1 MHSSATSRLRLLPD
15 PEQDAIT
22 AVFYCLQDEQID
34 LPDYQG
40 KEGYHAGMIALQDK
54 RLDPRRI
61 SLPEVEITYVEDEL
75 ELMNYIID
83 KVREWNPDILA
94 GWEVHSSSWGYLS
107 QRLNKEFGERHRVVH
122 TTLALYY
129 LWASR

>member
-1 MHSSATSRLRLLPD
+1 LPKTHESQATSRLRLLPD

-40 KEGYHAGMIALQDK
+40 KEGYHVGMIALQDK
-54 RLDPRRI
+54 RLDPGRI
-61 SLPEVEITYVEDEL
+61 SLPEVQITYVEDEL
-75 ELMNYIID
+75 ELMNHIID

-107 QRLNKEFGERHRVVH
+107 QRLHNQFGERI
-122 TTLALYY
+122 A
-129 LWASR
+129 